1 MRLISSQSL
10 KDTKPAQSPEPT
22 DFESFVARALEQK
35 QNEENNPTVQ
45 VESWVN
51 PDPLAIT
58 DVVPSKHP
66 ITAIINRRRGIAST
80 KRNVISNMRWVCAHL
95 KGVQVTSLTWEDVLS
110 YPWHHIDADS
120 AAAYY
125 RFVTTHYQ
133 HVNSSHGRIVM
144 LRVIIGACY
153 RAKLISVARRDEVLD
168 ELPTTS
174 RGISKMPKV
183 RLSELQL
190 VSLMGECAK
199 GEKYEAGLISSIV
212 ALFSTTGIRISE
224 LVALEL
230 SDWDQV
236 SQTIRL
242 RMTKNGREH
251 VVPVVTGVTAYLDY
265 WLELR
270 GTTEGPLFTHV
281 GKPALTRLSTEDVR
295 KLLDKRV
302 ASAGIIRMKP
312 HDFRRTV
319 ASQLLRKHDI
329 ALVSRLLNHT
339 TIAATLVYD
348 LASEEEQRAAV
359 TGLNL
364 PSFNR
369 IEKALP

>member
-1 MRLISSQSL
+1 MHLISNQNL
-10 KDTKPAQSPEPT
+10 KETKDAQSPEPT
-22 DFESFVARALEQK
+22 DFESFVARAVEQK
-35 QNEENNPTVQ
+35 QREGNNPTVQ

-51 PDPLAIT
+51 PDPLAIM
-58 DVVPSKHP
+58 DVIPSKHP
-66 ITAIINRRRGIAST
+66 ITVVINRRRGNAQT
-80 KRNVISNMRWVCAHL
+80 KKIIFSNMRWVCAHL
-95 KGVQVTSLTWEDVLS
+95 KGVKPTSLIWEDVMS
-110 YPWHHIDADS
+110 YPWHHIDVDT

-125 RFVTTHYQ
+125 RSVTAHYQ
-133 HVNSSHGRIVM
+133 HVNSSHCRIVM
-144 LRVIIGACY
+144 LRVIVGTCY
-153 RAKLISVARRDEVLD
+153 RAKLISVTRRDEVLD

-183 RLSELQL
+183 RLSESQL
-190 VSLMGECAK
+190 TSLLGECAK

-224 LVALEL
+224 LVALDL

-236 SQTIRL
+236 GQTIRL

-251 VVPVVTGVTAYLDY
+251 VVPVVTGVTEYLDY
-265 WLELR
+265 WVGLR
-270 GTTEGPLFTHV
+270 GADDGPLFTQI
-281 GKPALTRLSTEDVR
+281 GNPALIRLSTDSVR
-295 KLLDKRV
+295 NLLEKRV
-302 ASAGIIRMKP
+302 VAAGIIRMKP

-348 LASEEEQRAAV
+348 LASDEEQRAAV
-359 TGLNL
+359 TGLSL

-369 IEKALP
+369 IETELP